1 MKKIMIL
8 AGGIVLGV
16 LLTTSITYARPAGPE
31 GGMPGDDE
39 FINERPGHHSRSRG
53 GMCFGNPELMKEK
66 MGLSDKQIKKIEKI
80 NLNYQ
85 KFFLEKREK
94 LQPKRIK
101 LRKLL
106 LEEKVD
112 LEEVKDILKDMS
124 EVEVDIRIARIK
136 QRIEIEKILTDE
148 QKKKIRQH
156 NRRGRIDND

>member
-1 MKKIMIL
+1 MKKFFIL

-16 LLTTSITYARPAGPE
+16 LLTTSAIDARPSGPE
-31 GGMPGDDE
+31 RVMPGDDE
-39 FINERPGHHSRSRG
+39 YIHERPGHHGRFRG
-53 GMCFGNPELMKEK
+53 GMCFGDPEFMKEK
-66 MGLSDKQIKKIEKI
+66 MGLSNEQIKEIEKI
-80 NLNYQ
+80 NLKYR
-85 KFFLEKREK
+85 KFFLEKKEK

-112 LEEVKDILKDMS
+112 LGDVRNILKDMS
-124 EVEVDIRIARIK
+124 EIEVDIRIARIK

-148 QKKKIRQH
+148 QKQKIRQH